1 MASRKTVDVQAVKKR
16 ANLLLGLKN
25 ESENTPEFRRGV
37 IGMVEFVLFET
48 GNYKG
53 FKYRYSEWDVE
64 RNQLRAGYDDT
75 RREYY

>member
-1 MASRKTVDVQAVKKR
+1 MARKTVDVQSVKKR
-16 ANLLLGLKN
+16 ANLLLGLKGD
-25 ESENTPEFRRGV
+25 EFTVEYRRGV
-37 IGMVEFVLFET
+37 IATVEFVLFET

-64 RNQLRAGYDDT
+64 RHELKKNYDDT